1 MGPGK
6 QPLHIKPAH
15 PSLGFAPP
23 KPPPPSSLTP
33 SPPRTHARREP
44 AKRDGRLHLRV
55 PQRRRRRV
63 DRQAALRRDRGV
75 RRHPLRAAAPPR
87 RLRLRGRLRVR
98 RPVVLLHG
106 HPQLRRLPG
115 PLADADPTFG
125 QDVSLYWAAMG
136 LGCSFLSITH
146 TSRC

>member
-1 MGPGK
+1 SSCS
-6 QPLHIKPAH
+6 QPLSIWWEEQWSIR
-15 PSLGFAPP
+15 PSRLQARRPTRRRGAAA
-23 KPPPPSSLTP
+23 SSTTTTL
-33 SPPRTHARREP
+33 ARMLAQSLRPVTVSTREP

-106 HPQLRRLPG
+106 HPQLRRLP
-115 PLADADPTFG
+115 
-125 QDVSLYWAAMG
+125 
-136 LGCSFLSITH
+136 
-146 TSRC
+146 